1 MSENRVFFPQQTVD
15 AWLDEGRI
23 VLSGSELSIGGT
35 REHFRLQGALHFVA
49 DVAETGDPHELVGK
63 VKTLEDV
70 QELHGEHCADSVVL
84 GESAYQVVEGFL
96 AVPLPSRDAV
106 LPASAEADELDA
118 AHPLAQL
125 LSRLQTG

>member
-15 AWLDEGRI
+15 EWLDEGRI

-70 QELHGEHCADSVVL
+70 QAMQGEHCADSVVL

-96 AVPLPSRDAV
+96 AAPLPSRETA
-106 LPASAEADELDA
+106 LPAATEADEM
-118 AHPLAQL
+118 
-125 LSRLQTG
+125 